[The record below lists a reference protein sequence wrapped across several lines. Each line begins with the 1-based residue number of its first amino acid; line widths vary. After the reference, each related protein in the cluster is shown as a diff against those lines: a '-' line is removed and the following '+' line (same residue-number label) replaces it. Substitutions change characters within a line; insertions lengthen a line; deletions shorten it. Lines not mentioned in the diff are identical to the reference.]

1 MTETITIRKGLDLPI
16 DGKAE
21 LRLTDARSITTYAV
35 KPTDFVGLTP
45 RLLVEEGTVVCKGD
59 ALFVDKQ
66 DERIKF
72 TSPVSGRVKAIV
84 RGEKRKLLEVV
95 VEADCKSAYSAG
107 SDCKSEP
114 TTEQTANKLP
124 QTAEEIKAA
133 MLQCGLWPM
142 MRQRPFGTVANPDDT
157 PKAIF
162 ISAFDSAP
170 LAPDYDFVMQGRE
183 EWFKKGLEALA
194 KLTEGMVHVCFR
206 PNQKLD
212 CFVPRKCSAFDGVN
226 DAKRVKQSPE
236 RATRTATGDFNPRSN
251 ERLPRCDSPTTDQLN
266 NCQLITHYIKGPHP
280 AGNIGTQI
288 AHIDPINKGE
298 VVWTMNLQDVA
309 VLGELISTGVYNP
322 EKVIAVAGPNIKNA
336 HYYRVKA
343 GACLTEI
350 TKAQL
355 LNDDYPKMD
364 TDDAEKKNRII
375 SGNIL
380 SGTQI
385 AADGFLG
392 AYDSLLSILPEGDYY
407 DFMGWLMPGFKKFS
421 FSRTFLCGFM
431 PKSTFKPLGID
442 LPRFEKFWKFDTNTH
457 GDERP
462 LVFTGN
468 FERVFPFDIYPTQLI
483 KACIIGDIELMEN
496 LGIYEV
502 EPEDFALCE
511 FIDTSKTNIQAIVRE
526 GLELLRKEN
535 G

>member
-1 MTETITIRKGLDLPI
+1 MTETITIRKGLDIPI
-16 DGKAE
+16 SGKAE
-21 LRLTDARSITTYAV
+21 LRLTDARSITTYAM
-35 KPTDFVGLTP
+35 KPTDFVGLKP
-45 RLLVEEGTVVCKGD
+45 RLVVEEGDIVHVGD

-162 ISAFDSAP
+162 VSAFDSAP
-170 LAPDYDFVMQGRE
+170 LAPDYDFILQGRE
-183 EWFKKGLEALA
+183 ECFKKGLEALA

-212 CFVPRKCSAFDGVN
+212 CFVPRN
-226 DAKRVKQSPE
+226 DAKR
-236 RATRTATGDFNPRSN
+236 
-251 ERLPRCDSPTTDQLN
+251 RLE
-266 NCQLITHYIKGPHP
+266 IHHVKGPHP

-298 VVWTMNLQDVA
+298 VVWTMNPQDVV
-309 VLGELISTGVYNP
+309 VLGELVTTGVYNP
-322 EKVIAVAGPNIKNA
+322 EKVIAVAGPQTVNP
-336 HYYRVKA
+336 HYYRITA
-343 GACLTEI
+343 GACVERLV
-350 TKAQL
+350 APQL
-355 LNDDYPKMD
+355 PNPDYPKME
-364 TDDAEKKNRII
+364 TGEASLHYRVI

-421 FSRTFLCGFM
+421 FSRTFLSGFM

-468 FERVFPFDIYPTQLI
+468 FERVFPFNIYPTQLI
-483 KACIIGDIELMEN
+483 KACIIGDIELMES